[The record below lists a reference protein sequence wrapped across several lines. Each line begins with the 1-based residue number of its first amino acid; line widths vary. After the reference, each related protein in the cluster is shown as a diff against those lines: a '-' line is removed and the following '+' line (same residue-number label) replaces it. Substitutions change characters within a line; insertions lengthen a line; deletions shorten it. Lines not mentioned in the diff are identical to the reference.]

1 MSYEVGN
8 TMKAT
13 LVHTD
18 DKENSGN
25 GGAVGHGLLPLHFP
39 FYFPSSTKEFFF
51 SNDFYWNIVDL

>member
-1 MSYEVGN
+1 
-8 TMKAT
+8 MKAT

-18 DKENSGN
+18 DKENWGN